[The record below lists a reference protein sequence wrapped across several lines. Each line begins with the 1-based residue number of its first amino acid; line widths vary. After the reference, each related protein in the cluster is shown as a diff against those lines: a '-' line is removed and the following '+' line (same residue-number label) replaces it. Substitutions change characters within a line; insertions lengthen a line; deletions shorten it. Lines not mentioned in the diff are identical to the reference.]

1 MHIAVL
7 GATGVVGQEILSV
20 LEQRNFP
27 VTSLRALAS
36 ARSAG
41 RTVKFRGKEL
51 PVDPAGPDSFSGIDL
66 VLASAGATV
75 TKELAPA
82 IQKSGAILIDNS
94 SAFRMRPDVPLVV
107 PEVNPETLASH
118 SGIIANPNCVAIILT
133 VAVAPI
139 QRAVGL
145 RRVVVSTY
153 QSASGAGLAAMLE
166 LQSQARVVLDG
177 GKPEPKAL
185 PHPIAF
191 NVFSH
196 NTAIGSEGYNGEE
209 TKVMMETR
217 KILTDP
223 ELAITAT
230 CVRVPVLRAHT
241 ESINLTLKQPLS
253 PDRARA
259 LLAQAPGVEV
269 VDDRERNTFP
279 MPSIA
284 TGRDAVYVGR
294 IRRDLSQPEGIGL
307 DLFVCGDQL
316 RKGAALNAVQIAEA
330 LAGMESRGARAAG
343 SHVSA

>member
-20 LEQRNFP
+20 LEQRDFP
-27 VTSLRALAS
+27 VTSLRPLAS

-41 RTVKFRGKEL
+41 KTVKFRGKDVKVEL
-51 PVDPAGPDSFSGIDL
+51 ADPEAFGGIDL
-66 VLASAGATV
+66 VLASAGATA
-75 TKELAPA
+75 TKELTPA
-82 IQKSGAILIDNS
+82 IRRSGAILVDNS
-94 SAFRMRPDVPLVV
+94 SAFRMDPTVPLVV

-118 SGIIANPNCVAIILT
+118 NGIIANPNCVAIILT

-139 QRAVGL
+139 HRAVGV

-153 QSASGAGLAAMLE
+153 QSASGAGLAAMEE
-166 LQSQARVVLDG
+166 LQLQAREILDG
-177 GKPEPKAL
+177 KEPTPKAL

-196 NTAIGSEGYNGEE
+196 NTAIGPEGYNGEE
-209 TKVMMETR
+209 MKVMMETR
-217 KILTDP
+217 KILSEP

-253 PDRARA
+253 PQRARA
-259 LLAQAPGVEV
+259 LLAEAPGVEI
-269 VDDRERNTFP
+269 VDDREKNLFP
-279 MPSIA
+279 MPTIA

-294 IRRDLSQPEGIGL
+294 IRRDLSQPEGMGL

-316 RKGAALNAVQIAEA
+316 RKGAALNAVQIAEM
-330 LAGMESRGARAAG
+330 LVGAGTAQTASR
-343 SHVSA
+343 